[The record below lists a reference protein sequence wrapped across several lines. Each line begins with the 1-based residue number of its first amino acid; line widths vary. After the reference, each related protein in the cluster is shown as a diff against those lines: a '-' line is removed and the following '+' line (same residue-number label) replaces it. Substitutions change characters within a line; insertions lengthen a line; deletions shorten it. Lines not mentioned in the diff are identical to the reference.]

1 MLSRPVSAFLAP
13 FSPHQRTP
21 LRALLR
27 TMEKPRVL
35 CAIDFGTTFT
45 GFAFCKMFEDDAKIF
60 QWCEERRRASACE
73 RMRCAP
79 IRAA

>member
-1 MLSRPVSAFLAP
+1 M
-13 FSPHQRTP
+13 
-21 LRALLR
+21 
-27 TMEKPRVL
+27 L